1 MSLSK
6 EKMEMK
12 MNEFIKENDYY
23 NGFTAYRAYCDVFG
37 LTYNDV
43 RTIESEEMLFDEF
56 IEWLEDFMYYNY
68 EDYRVIDIFGSPNI
82 IYYRID

>member
-6 EKMEMK
+6 EQMEMK

-37 LTYNDV
+37 LTYSDV

-68 EDYRVIDIFGSPNI
+68 EDYRVIDILGGPNI

>member
-6 EKMEMK
+6 EQMEMK

-23 NGFTAYRAYCDVFG
+23 NGFTAYRAYCAVFG
-37 LTYNDV
+37 LVYDDV
-43 RTIESEEMLFDEF
+43 VTIESEEMLFDEF

>member
-1 MSLSK
+1 MTK
-6 EKMEMK
+6 EEMK
-12 MNEFIKENDYY
+12 VKIDEFIKGNDCY
-23 NGFTAYRAYCDVFG
+23 NGFTAYRAYCAVFWLVYDDVVT
-37 LTYNDV
+37 L
-43 RTIESEEMLFDEF
+43 ESEDMCFDEF